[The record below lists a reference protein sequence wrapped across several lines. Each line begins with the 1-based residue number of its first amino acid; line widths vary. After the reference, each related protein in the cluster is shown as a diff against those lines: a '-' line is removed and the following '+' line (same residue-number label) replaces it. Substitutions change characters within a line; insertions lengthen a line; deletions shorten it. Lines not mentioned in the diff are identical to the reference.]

1 MNEEAMKDF
10 CELYDF
16 ENLINEPTC
25 YKNAK
30 NPSSIDVI
38 LTNSK
43 NCFQNSS
50 ALETG
55 LSDCHKLVVTVLKT
69 YIKKKDPTRISH
81 RSYKN
86 FNLSI
91 FRTELKQNLEQF
103 NKEIMTYDD
112 FKYIFMKILDLHA
125 PMKERVARANNQP
138 FVTKKLR
145 KAIMTRSRLKN
156 KYNEN
161 PNAENENLYKKQR
174 NFCVSLL
181 RKEKKKYYNNLYLKI
196 FYDNNKFWRSVK
208 PLFSDK
214 QKVLDRNIVI
224 VESDNIFSDNK
235 EVAEKLNNFFIDAVE
250 NLGIE
255 PFRVDMGNVSS
266 DEIDEILKQYE
277 LHPSILKIKENV
289 IIGEEFRFSDLV
301 EQDMQNQILQLNSK
315 KAGIL
320 NDIPAKVLQGSN
332 DIVSNYLCD
341 IYNNSKSNES
351 YPSSLTFRIVTPI
364 NKKSTQTLLKKGQ
377 RPVSL
382 IPIVSKLFER
392 KMYDEIYAHIE
403 KFLFPYLFGYT
414 KKKEEKNII
423 QNNVL

>member
-1 MNEEAMKDF
+1 MNHTLLANFTIEGFTNPFRLDRDKFGGGVMIFVNSHLPVREIPFETKPNDVEVIFLELTLRSKRWLMAGGYCPTKESAPYFFDHVSRQLDSIMASYEHILILGDFNMTMNEEAMTDF

-16 ENLINEPTC
+16 ENLLHEPTC

-69 YIKKKDPTRISH
+69 YIKKKDPARISH

-112 FKYIFMKILDLHA
+112 FKYIFMKILGLHG
-125 PMKERVARANNQP
+125 PMKERVVRDNNQP

-145 KAIMTRSRLKN
+145 KAIMT
-156 KYNEN
+156 
-161 PNAENENLYKKQR
+161 

-181 RKEKKKYYNNLYLKI
+181 RKEKKKYYNNLDLKI
-196 FYDNNKFWRSVK
+196 FDDNKRFWRSVK

-214 QKVLDRNIVI
+214 QK
-224 VESDNIFSDNK
+224 
-235 EVAEKLNNFFIDAVE
+235 
-250 NLGIE
+250 
-255 PFRVDMGNVSS
+255 
-266 DEIDEILKQYE
+266 
-277 LHPSILKIKENV
+277 SI
-289 IIGEEFRFSDLV
+289 R
-301 EQDMQNQILQLNSK
+301 
-315 KAGIL
+315 
-320 NDIPAKVLQGSN
+320 
-332 DIVSNYLCD
+332 
-341 IYNNSKSNES
+341 
-351 YPSSLTFRIVTPI
+351 
-364 NKKSTQTLLKKGQ
+364 
-377 RPVSL
+377 
-382 IPIVSKLFER
+382 
-392 KMYDEIYAHIE
+392 
-403 KFLFPYLFGYT
+403 
-414 KKKEEKNII
+414 
-423 QNNVL
+423 